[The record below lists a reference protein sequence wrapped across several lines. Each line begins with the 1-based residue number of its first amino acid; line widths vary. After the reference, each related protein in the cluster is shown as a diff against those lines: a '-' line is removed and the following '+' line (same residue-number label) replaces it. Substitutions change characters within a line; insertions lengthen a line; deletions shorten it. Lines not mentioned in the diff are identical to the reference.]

1 MCVCACQS
9 MSVRECV
16 CVCVFVCV
24 CVCACVC
31 GCVCVS
37 SSLKQTL
44 GKQTDFEEA
53 NFPETKFLNS
63 RYWVQEPG
71 HSRITNLRVKNGLS
85 SKIARVEAERR
96 VYVEMGNIFT
106 RYRHT
111 KSKGHTNSKGQIY

>member
-1 MCVCACQS
+1 MYVH
-9 MSVRECV
+9 E

-24 CVCACVC
+24 CVCVYVHVWVC
-31 GCVCVS
+31 WCILESRTDTPG
-37 SSLKQTL
+37 QNA
-44 GKQTDFEEA
+44 DFEVA
-53 NFPETKFLNS
+53 DFLETKFLNL
-63 RYWVQEPG
+63 RDWVQEPG

-111 KSKGHTNSKGQIY
+111 KSKGHTNSKGQVY